1 LKKVLTIDGGGIRGV
16 IPASILANLEA
27 RLQIAKNDPNL
38 RIVDCFDMLA
48 GTSTGGILVSL
59 FLSPQRY
66 RASEILEFYQQLGPT
81 LFHRT
86 IWQMAASGF
95 GLFRSR
101 YKEDALYDFS
111 KKLLGDTYISE
122 VAKEC
127 LITAYE
133 MSSRKALLFSKHAV
147 TKYGS
152 MADYRLC
159 DIVRATTAAPT
170 YFSPAKVYPRSSHEA
185 AEKGAS
191 AESLPFRNLVD
202 GGIYA
207 NNPSMCA
214 LVESIKLWPDV
225 GITGYSMLSVG
236 TGKAEKPYLYEKTR
250 RFGYIGWLSPIIDIM
265 LSSVAET
272 VNYQMNQVF
281 TSVGAPENY
290 IRIEPLLL
298 DADVDMD
305 NASPKN
311 IRALV
316 NAAQYFI
323 DHNGHLLDK
332 LVETYS

>member
-1 LKKVLTIDGGGIRGV
+1 MKKILTIDGGGIRGV

-27 RLQIAKNDPNL
+27 RLQIAKNEPNL
-38 RIVDCFDMLA
+38 RIADCFDLLA
-48 GTSTGGILVSL
+48 GTSTGGILTAL
-59 FLSPQRY
+59 FLSPKRY
-66 RASEILEFYQQLGPT
+66 SASEILEFYRELGPV

-86 IWQMAASGF
+86 IWHMAASGF

-101 YKEDALYDFS
+101 YKEDALYEFS

-122 VAKEC
+122 VAKDC
-127 LITAYE
+127 LITSYE

-147 TKYGS
+147 GKNGS
-152 MADYRLC
+152 MADYKLC

-170 YFSPAKVYPRSSHEA
+170 YFAPAKVYPRSSHEA
-185 AEKGAS
+185 EQKGAS

-214 LVESIKLWPDV
+214 LVESIKLWPDE
-225 GITGYSMLSVG
+225 GIGGYTMLSVG
-236 TGKAEKPYLYEKTR
+236 TGKAEKPYLYEKTK
-250 RFGYIGWLSPIIDIM
+250 RFGFIGWLSPIIDIM

-272 VNYQMNQVF
+272 VHYQMNQVF

-305 NASPKN
+305 NASPGN
-311 IRALV
+311 IRALA

-332 LVETYS
+332 LVDSYS

>member
-1 LKKVLTIDGGGIRGV
+1 
-16 IPASILANLEA
+16 
-27 RLQIAKNDPNL
+27 
-38 RIVDCFDMLA
+38 
-48 GTSTGGILVSL
+48 
-59 FLSPQRY
+59 
-66 RASEILEFYQQLGPT
+66 
-81 LFHRT
+81 
-86 IWQMAASGF
+86 
-95 GLFRSR
+95 
-101 YKEDALYDFS
+101 
-111 KKLLGDTYISE
+111 
-122 VAKEC
+122 
-127 LITAYE
+127 
-133 MSSRKALLFSKHAV
+133 
-147 TKYGS
+147 
-152 MADYRLC
+152 
-159 DIVRATTAAPT
+159 
-170 YFSPAKVYPRSSHEA
+170 
-185 AEKGAS
+185 
-191 AESLPFRNLVD
+191 
-202 GGIYA
+202 
-207 NNPSMCA
+207 
-214 LVESIKLWPDV
+214 
-225 GITGYSMLSVG
+225 MLSVG

>member
-1 LKKVLTIDGGGIRGV
+1 MKKVLTIDGGGIRGV

-38 RIVDCFDMLA
+38 RIADCFDMFA
-48 GTSTGGILVSL
+48 GTSTGGILTAL

-133 MSSRKALLFSKHAV
+133 MSSRKALLFSRHAV

>member
-1 LKKVLTIDGGGIRGV
+1 MKKVLTIDGGGIRGV

-38 RIVDCFDMLA
+38 RIADCFDMLA

>member
-1 LKKVLTIDGGGIRGV
+1 MKKVLTIDGGGIRGV

-38 RIVDCFDMLA
+38 RIADCFDMLA
-48 GTSTGGILVSL
+48 GTSTGGILTAL

-133 MSSRKALLFSKHAV
+133 MSSRKALLFSRHAV

>member
-1 LKKVLTIDGGGIRGV
+1 MKKVLTIDGGGIRGV

>member
-1 LKKVLTIDGGGIRGV
+1 MKKVLTIDGGGIRGV

-214 LVESIKLWPDV
+214 LVESIKLWPDA

>member
-1 LKKVLTIDGGGIRGV
+1 
-16 IPASILANLEA
+16 
-27 RLQIAKNDPNL
+27 
-38 RIVDCFDMLA
+38 
-48 GTSTGGILVSL
+48 
-59 FLSPQRY
+59 
-66 RASEILEFYQQLGPT
+66 
-81 LFHRT
+81 
-86 IWQMAASGF
+86 
-95 GLFRSR
+95 
-101 YKEDALYDFS
+101 
-111 KKLLGDTYISE
+111 
-122 VAKEC
+122 
-127 LITAYE
+127 
-133 MSSRKALLFSKHAV
+133 
-147 TKYGS
+147 
-152 MADYRLC
+152 
-159 DIVRATTAAPT
+159 
-170 YFSPAKVYPRSSHEA
+170 
-185 AEKGAS
+185 
-191 AESLPFRNLVD
+191 
-202 GGIYA
+202 
-207 NNPSMCA
+207 MCA